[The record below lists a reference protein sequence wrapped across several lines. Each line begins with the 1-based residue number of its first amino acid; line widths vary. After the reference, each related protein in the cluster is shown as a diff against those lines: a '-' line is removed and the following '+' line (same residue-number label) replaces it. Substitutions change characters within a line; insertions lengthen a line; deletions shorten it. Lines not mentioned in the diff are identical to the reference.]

1 MAAAVE
7 FGNLKSDA
15 GLAKLNEYM
24 ASHSY
29 VCGANQTQ
37 DDVLTINKLLGPPT
51 TSLPHACRWYK
62 HVSSFTDMQ
71 HAAWGKGKMPTGEK
85 KTKAAAEED
94 FDLFGEDD
102 SNAAAAKALA
112 AKKKEDAAPKA
123 KKVVVNK
130 SSLVIE
136 VKPNS
141 IDTDLEKVWDLV
153 KNIQIEGV
161 TWGLG
166 HKKVP
171 VAFGLYKLQVSCV
184 ILDDLVNTEEIIEQI
199 EALGMDPKVAAEQ
212 RRKRE
217 EEAEEDEEEETTG
230 LVQSAEIAS
239 FNKL

>member
-1 MAAAVE
+1 MAATVVE
-7 FGNLKSDA
+7 FGNLKSDT

-29 VCGANQTQ
+29 VCGYNPTQ
-37 DDVLTINKLLGPPT
+37 DDVLTINKLLGPPNS
-51 TSLPHACRWYK
+51 SLSHAQRWYK
-62 HVSSFTDMQ
+62 HVSSFTDLQ
-71 HAAWGKGKMPTGEK
+71 HNAWGKGKMPTAGDK
-85 KTKAAAEED
+85 KTKAAEED

-112 AKKKEDAAPKA
+112 AKKKEDTPKA
-123 KKVVVNK
+123 KKVIVNK

-153 KNIQIEGV
+153 KSIQIEGV

-217 EEAEEDEEEETTG
+217 EEAEEDEDEESTG